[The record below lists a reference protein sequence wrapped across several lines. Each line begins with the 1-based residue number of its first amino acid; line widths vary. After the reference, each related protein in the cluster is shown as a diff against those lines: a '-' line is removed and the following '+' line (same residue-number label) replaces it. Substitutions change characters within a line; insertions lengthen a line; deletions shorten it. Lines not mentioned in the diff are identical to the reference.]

1 MLINACE
8 HADFSYDCAQDG
20 AGLPARVAIFGAD
33 PQLRTQIADD
43 LGGAGFRSIDGGTLA
58 ALLDGPPLMSEA
70 VLLGDVVVVD
80 CPATVTGAGSRGMDG
95 AMLAGLARLDM
106 RAARAGAKLIA
117 ATNLAGLDDVF
128 AVLDQSNP
136 QILVSPSR
144 AERVIAVGRAMGE
157 AGAARVR
164 EMGDEDRVALL
175 RLSQQVEAIAHSL
188 DRMAAPQT
196 FAPPSYEQPSYGQA
210 DTFGQSALSD
220 FKRDFRGPQPQTESV
235 MAFCAPQPHVAEVE
249 TALPDP
255 RLVRQVIANRQARA
269 RFFDPALFGDPAWDM
284 LLDLTAARAEGGQVS
299 VTSLCIA
306 AGVPATTALRW
317 LTQMVETGIFQ
328 RVPDPADRRRAF
340 IALSDKAAAAMGCY
354 FASLRTP
361 VELAA

>member
-1 MLINACE
+1 MLNDVSKQ
-8 HADFSYDCAQDG
+8 ADFSYEPASDA

-33 PQLRTQIADD
+33 AALRTQIAAD
-43 LGGAGFRSIDGGTLA
+43 LGGAGFRSIDGGSVA
-58 ALLDGPPLMSEA
+58 ALLEGPIAM
-70 VLLGDVVVVD
+70 LGDVVLVD
-80 CPATVTGAGSRGMDG
+80 CPVTGSRGLDG
-95 AMLAGLARLDM
+95 MMLAGLARLDM
-106 RAARAGAKLIA
+106 RVARSGAKLIA
-117 ATNLAGLDDVF
+117 STNMAGLDDVF

-144 AERVIAVGRAMGE
+144 AERVIAVGRVMGE

-164 EMGDEDRVALL
+164 EMGEDDRIALL

-188 DRMAAPQT
+188 DRMT
-196 FAPPSYEQPSYGQA
+196 QPSAFASPSFTQPVATGP
-210 DTFGQSALSD
+210 SALSD
-220 FKRDFRGPQPQTESV
+220 FKRDFRGAESAMTFGADQPPVTE
-235 MAFCAPQPHVAEVE
+235 
-249 TALPDP
+249 TRGALPDP
-255 RLVRQVIANRQARA
+255 KMVRQVIANRQARA

-284 LLDLTAARAEGGQVS
+284 LLDLTAAHGEGAQVS

-317 LTQMVETGIFQ
+317 LTQMVESGIFQ

-340 IALSDKAAAAMGCY
+340 IALTDKAVAAMAGY
-354 FASLRTP
+354 FASLRVP